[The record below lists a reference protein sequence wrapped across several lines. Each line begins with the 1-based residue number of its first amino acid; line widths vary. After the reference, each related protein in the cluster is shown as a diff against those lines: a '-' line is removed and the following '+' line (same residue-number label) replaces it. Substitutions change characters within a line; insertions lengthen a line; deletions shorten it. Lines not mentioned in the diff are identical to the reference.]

1 MTTDTQPKRL
11 AGRIALVTGASR
23 GIGRAVVM
31 ALSDAGAHV
40 ILVARTTGA
49 LEEVDDEV
57 RARGGSA
64 TLVQLDLRK
73 PDRVDALGPSIFERW
88 GKLDI
93 VAANAGILGPLSP
106 LAHVTNDAWAGVMEI
121 NLNANWRL
129 IRTLDPL
136 LRRSDA
142 GRAIFVSSG
151 AASAKN
157 AYWGPYAVSKA
168 GLEAL
173 VKTYAHEIEATAI
186 RANIINPGP
195 IRTAMRAKAFPGE
208 DPETLATPEQI
219 APLFVELADPA
230 LAANGRVFNFRRP
243 DAGK

>member
-1 MTTDTQPKRL
+1 MTSDGDQPKRL
-11 AGRIALVTGASR
+11 AGRVALVTGASR
-23 GIGRAVVM
+23 GIGRAVAL
-31 ALSDAGAHV
+31 ALSAAGAHV
-40 ILVARTTGA
+40 VIVGRTKGA
-49 LEEVDDEV
+49 LEELDDAIRV
-57 RARGGSA
+57 QGGTA
-64 TLVQLDLRK
+64 TLVQLDMRK
-73 PDRVDALGPSIFERW
+73 PDRVDALGPGIFERW

-93 VAANAGILGPLSP
+93 VVANAGILGPLSP
-106 LAHVTNDAWAGVMEI
+106 LAHVSNENWADVMEV

-136 LRRSDA
+136 LKRSDA

-173 VKTYAHEIEATAI
+173 VKTYAHEVESTGI

-208 DPETLATPEQI
+208 DPATLATPEAI
-219 APLFVELADPA
+219 APLFVELADPG
-230 LAANGRVFNFRRP
+230 LKANGLVFNFRKP
-243 DAGK
+243 IPA